1 MYITKY
7 FITHKLPSGR
17 NILVNTLTG
26 SVDFVPSHVIGQ
38 MEKGKF
44 TETDGLEEIMLRKKG
59 YLFDSPGEERK
70 QIDAFYRKEE
80 EESGQKPYV
89 FVFCLTYAC
98 NLRCFYCFEDDYHQT
113 ESVLTEDDMDKITGF
128 MERLIGEKPDRPF
141 RVVLEGGE
149 PFLEHR
155 EEILEDFFKKM
166 NGLAARYRGF
176 CGVTVFT
183 NGENTLSYLEMMK
196 RYAGIIERVL
206 ITLAGPAKVH
216 NLYRVSVSGKGNYEK
231 AVTATSVLQENGIR
245 VHTVLNL
252 DKNNIHCLPEIS
264 DELHR
269 CGWNEKEN
277 YLGCYVSSIKYF
289 DSKYAGDALSEY
301 AVWKAILDFAGRGEL
316 DEGLFHLGDMK
327 YLKSVDRLIRC
338 GRPRFHNCAAADGKQ
353 YLFGPDGLIY
363 NCTKVTANKEYSVG
377 GYRGEAGAELE
388 EEKVKWWKTGT
399 GQGSGSCGDCRYA
412 FICGGK
418 CRYEEDRLGFRPEV
432 CQGNM
437 ENLCRL
443 YLDHLETGNCPVP
456 QDIIYDN

>member
-7 FITHKLPSGR
+7 FITHRLPSGR

-26 SVDFVPSHVIGQ
+26 SVDFVPPHVAKQ
-38 MEKGKF
+38 MEEGKF
-44 TETDGLEEIMLRKKG
+44 TETDGLEEIMLREKG
-59 YLFDSPGEERK
+59 YLFDSPEDERK
-70 QIDAFYRKEE
+70 VISDLRQKEE
-80 EESGQKPYV
+80 EESGLNPYV

-98 NLRCFYCFEDDYHQT
+98 NLRCFYCFEDNYHQE
-113 ESVLTEDDMDKITGF
+113 ESVLSGEDLDKIIGF
-128 MERLIGEKPDRPF
+128 MERTIGKDSNRPF

-149 PFLEHR
+149 PFMPHR
-155 EEILEDFFKKM
+155 EEILEDFFGKM
-166 NGLAARYRGF
+166 NRLAAGYRGF
-176 CGVTVFT
+176 RGVTVFT
-183 NGENTLSYLEMMK
+183 NGENTLSYLDLIR

-231 AVTATSVLQENGIR
+231 AVTATSVLLQNGIR

-269 CGWNEKEN
+269 CGWMEKEN

-289 DSKYAGDALSEY
+289 DSKYAGDSLSEY
-301 AVWKAILDFAGRGEL
+301 AIWKAVLDFAGRGEP
-316 DEGLFHLGDMK
+316 DAGLFHLGDMK
-327 YLKSVDRLIRC
+327 HLKSVDRLIRC
-338 GRPRFHNCAAADGKQ
+338 RRPRFHNCAAADGKQ

-363 NCTKVTANKEYSVG
+363 NCTKVTAKKEYSIG
-377 GYRGEAGAELE
+377 GYRGEAETELE

-399 GQGSGSCGDCRYA
+399 GQGSGYCDDCRYA

-432 CQGNM
+432 CRRDM

-443 YLDHLETGNCPVP
+443 YLDHLEAGNCPAP
-456 QDIIYDN
+456 RDIIYDN